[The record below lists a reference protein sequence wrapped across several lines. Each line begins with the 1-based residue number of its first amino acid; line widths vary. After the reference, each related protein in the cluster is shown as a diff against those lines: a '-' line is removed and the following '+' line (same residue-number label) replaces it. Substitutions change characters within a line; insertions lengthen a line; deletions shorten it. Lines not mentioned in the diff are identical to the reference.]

1 MAKVMI
7 TCAVTGSAD
16 TQHIH
21 PDLPITPVQ
30 IADSAIAAARAG
42 ATIVHI
48 HVRDP
53 ETGGQSHEPAYYADV
68 VERIRS
74 SGVDVV
80 INLTTGMAADYVP
93 GDDDPAIGGPG
104 TWFEPPAAR
113 MRHIVELRPEI
124 CSLDVAT
131 MNFGDVIFANTPK
144 HLAIMAGIAAEH
156 GVKPELEVF
165 DLGHIALARRMIEQ
179 GLIAAPPL
187 FQLCL
192 GVKWGAPATPETMI
206 HMRASL
212 PDDAVWSAFGTGAQ
226 QLPMAAQAAVLGGN
240 VRVGLE
246 DNLYLGK
253 GVFARNEELV
263 ARART
268 LIEAMGK
275 QVMSPA
281 EARDRLALRRA

>member
-1 MAKVMI
+1 MI

-21 PDLPITPVQ
+21 PELPITPDQ
-30 IADSAIAAARAG
+30 IADAAIAAARAG

-53 ETGGQSHEPAYYADV
+53 ETGGQSHEPAHYRRV

-93 GDDDPAIGGPG
+93 GDDDPAVAGPG
-104 TWFEPPAAR
+104 TWFETPQAR
-113 MRHIVELRPEI
+113 MRHVVELRPEI

-144 HLAIMAGIAAEH
+144 HLAIMAGIAADH

-165 DLGHIALARRMIEQ
+165 DLGHIALARRLIDQ

-192 GVKWGAPATPETMI
+192 GVKWGAPATPETML

-212 PDDAVWSAFGTGAQ
+212 PDGAPWSAFGTGAQ
-226 QLPMAAQAAVLGGN
+226 QLPMAAQAAILGGN

-246 DNLYLGK
+246 DNLYLDK
-253 GVFARNEELV
+253 GVFARNDELV

-275 QVMSPA
+275 RVMTPA
-281 EARDRLALRRA
+281 EARDRLALRRP

>member
-21 PDLPITPVQ
+21 PDLPITPDQ

-53 ETGGQSHEPAYYADV
+53 ETGGQSHEPAYYAHV

-93 GDDDPAIGGPG
+93 SDDDPAIGGPG

-192 GVKWGAPATPETMI
+192 GVKWGAPATPETMM
-206 HMRASL
+206 HMCASL
-212 PDDAVWSAFGTGAQ
+212 PDDAVWSAFGTSAQ

-246 DNLYLGK
+246 DNLYLAR

-281 EARDRLALRRA
+281 EARDRLALRRG